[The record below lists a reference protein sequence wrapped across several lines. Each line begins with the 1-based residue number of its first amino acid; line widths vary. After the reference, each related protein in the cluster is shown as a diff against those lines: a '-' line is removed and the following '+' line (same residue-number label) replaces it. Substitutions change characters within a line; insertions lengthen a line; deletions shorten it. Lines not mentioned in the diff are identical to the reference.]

1 MYPETN
7 DSQLD
12 VRRVPLEKQ
21 ISLET
26 GEPSVIRAR
35 VEAARKLRDACFA
48 ELGKAN
54 MLVNGDTGPA
64 EVQEFCQI
72 SRPAI

>member
-26 GEPSVIRAR
+26 GEPSVIRSR
-35 VEAARKLRDACFA
+35 VEAARKVREACSA
-48 ELGKAN
+48 DLGKAN
-54 MLVNGDTGPA
+54 VLVNGDTGPA
-64 EVQEFCQI
+64 EVQAFCQI
-72 SRPAI
+72 SRAAI